1 MSEQEQLHESMNRFI
16 GLANEIKD
24 SGVPI
29 HVVSTA
35 MMRAFCVYATY
46 SVAGNTGGLTE
57 SGVEKMAEVFKEELA
72 DVQTARK
79 AQLDTTESKGE

>member
-1 MSEQEQLHESMNRFI
+1 MSEQDQLHEGINRFI
-16 GLANEIKD
+16 GVANEMKD

-72 DVQTARK
+72 GVQAARK
-79 AQLDTTESKGE
+79 AEVDAVEPKEG

>member
-57 SGVEKMAEVFKEELA
+57 SGVEKMAELA

>member
-1 MSEQEQLHESMNRFI
+1 MSEQDQLHENMNRFI

-57 SGVEKMAEVFKEELA
+57 SGVEKMAEVFKQELA

-79 AQLDTTESKGE
+79 AQVDATESEGG

>member
-1 MSEQEQLHESMNRFI
+1 MSEQDQLHENMNRFI

-24 SGVPI
+24 SGVPV

-79 AQLDTTESKGE
+79 AEVGTTETKSG

>member
-72 DVQTARK
+72 GVQTARK